1 MKTSIQLRNGVS
13 SQMVDLV
20 VRLVD
25 LIPWP
30 IRRSAMG
37 DVTTSLLDG
46 KPRVAEDVFGWNRAT
61 VELGMNEF
69 RTKVL
74 CVNDISTRRKPK
86 VEEKEPRLLADIIEI
101 MNPHSQAESHLRTTL
116 LYTNM
121 TAKAVYDALLAKGWT
136 NESLPTTQTISN
148 VLDRHHYRLR
158 SVAKTKVQKKNPE
171 TDAIFE
177 NVWRVNAEA
186 DADPETLRI
195 SMDTKATIDVGEYS
209 RYGRSRC
216 LEPVKALDH
225 DMQPKEKLVL
235 GGILEP
241 VSGRSF
247 LFFTSSCKTS
257 DFMAD
262 GLMLWWNEIKQG
274 LPYLKQIVINM
285 DNGPESSGRRSQ
297 FLKRMVE
304 FSDITGLTVRMI
316 YFPPYHSKYNGIE
329 RYWAG
334 LEKSWNGYLLTTV
347 SVVINRASNFVWK
360 KVRTVACLIET
371 TYEKGV
377 KVGGKDMQA
386 IEERLGRSD
395 KLPLYDITVTPLM
408 VY

>member
-1 MKTSIQLRNGVS
+1 
-13 SQMVDLV
+13 MVDLI

-37 DVTTSLLDG
+37 DVTVSLIDG
-46 KPRVAEDVFGWNRAT
+46 KPRVAEEVFGWSRVT
-61 VELGMNEF
+61 VVLGINEL
-69 RTKVL
+69 RTQML
-74 CVNDISTRRKPK
+74 CINNLSTRRKPK

-116 LYTNM
+116 LYTHM
-121 TAKAVYDALLAKGWT
+121 TAKAVYDALLAKGWPK
-136 NESLPTTQTISN
+136 EALPTTQTISN
-148 VLDRHHYRLR
+148 ILDRHNYRLR
-158 SVAKTKVQKKNPE
+158 TVVKAKVQKKKPE

-177 NVWRVNAEA
+177 NVRRVNAQA

-195 SMDTKATIDVGEYS
+195 SMDTKATVDVGEYS
-209 RYGRSRC
+209 RYGRSRG

-225 DMQPKEKLVL
+225 DMQPKEKLVP

-247 LFFTSSCKTS
+247 LFFTGSYKTS
-257 DFMAD
+257 DFMVD
-262 GLMLWWNEIKQG
+262 GLLLWWNERKQE
-274 LPYLKQIVINM
+274 LSDLKCLVINL
-285 DNGPESSGRRSQ
+285 DNGPECSGRRSQ
-297 FLKRMVE
+297 FLKRLVE

-316 YFPPYHSKYNGIE
+316 YYPPYHSKYNGIE

-334 LEKSWNGYLLTTV
+334 LEKSWNGYLLSTV
-347 SVVINRASNFVWK
+347 SVVLYRAANFVWK
-360 KVRTVACLIET
+360 SVRSIVRLLET
-371 TYEKGV
+371 PYEKGV
-377 KVGGKDMQA
+377 KINGKEMQK
-386 IEERLGRSD
+386 IEERLERLE
-395 KLPLYDITVTPLM
+395 KLPLYDITITPLM